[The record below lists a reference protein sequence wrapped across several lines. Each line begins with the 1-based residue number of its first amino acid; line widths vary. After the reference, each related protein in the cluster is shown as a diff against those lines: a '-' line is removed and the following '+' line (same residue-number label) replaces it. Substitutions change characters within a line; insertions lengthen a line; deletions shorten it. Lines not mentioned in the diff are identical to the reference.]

1 MKINITYRPDDAGEA
16 KQVKIIRSFLESF
29 LPGAKVRVS
38 HRHDPY
44 LHIYLAT
51 KKPGNPC
58 DSKKTLEK

>member
-1 MKINITYRPDDAGEA
+1 MKISISYLPDDAGEA

-29 LPGAKVRVS
+29 LPGAKVRFS
-38 HRHDPY
+38 HRHDLY

-51 KKPGNPC
+51 KKPGKPC